1 MIPIVE
7 VEALLISSTGE
18 ILLVDTDSGAIAA
31 RLVGAE
37 GLGVTTKDESEDYA
51 AGTRSLDVNVRS
63 GIVQVK
69 LTGENLRYE
78 EMTKDQA
85 LTNGAYVTVY
95 NEVTSTGAQKVIWAR
110 CVFTN
115 NNINITVTVDS
126 SIIIDDFYLDELYRD
141 YEIDTSLP
149 GVTPSEFIHTEK
161 QGRVLVL
168 TFPGGMEYTDYFK
181 IEAKANQGNLEMSRG
196 LIVRSE
202 A

>member
-37 GLGVTTKDESEDYA
+37 GIGVTTKDESEDYV
-51 AGTRSLDVNVRS
+51 AGVRSLDVNVRS

-85 LTNGAYVTVY
+85 LTNGAYVTMY
-95 NEVTSTGAQKVIWAR
+95 NETTSTGAQKVIWAR
-110 CVFTN
+110 CVFSN
-115 NNINITVTVDS
+115 NNINITVTVDDNV
-126 SIIIDDFYLDELYRD
+126 IIDDFYLDELYRE
-141 YEIDTSLP
+141 YEIDTSIP
-149 GVTPSEFIHTEK
+149 GVAPSEFIHTEK

-168 TFPGGMEYTDYFK
+168 TFPGGMEYTDFFK
-181 IEAKANQGNLEMSRG
+181 IEAKANQINLEMSRG

-202 A
+202 V